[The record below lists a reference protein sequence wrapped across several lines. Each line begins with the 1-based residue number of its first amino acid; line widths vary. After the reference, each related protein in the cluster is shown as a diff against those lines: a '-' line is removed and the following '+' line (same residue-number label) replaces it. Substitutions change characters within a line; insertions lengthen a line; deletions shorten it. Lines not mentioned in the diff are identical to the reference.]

1 MPSVILFRPA
11 YDRRSRSAPVF
22 PWALLYLA
30 SVLRERGVEVHILD
44 EAVTPDYAQTLDGLL
59 EQTQPVTVGISSMT
73 GDQIRHGLEFARRV
87 RAKSAAA
94 IVWGGIHPSL
104 LPEQTARHPLVDY
117 AVAGEGEYALAELV
131 DRLAAGK
138 DPAQIPGVYGRD
150 GGSRRSDFIDLAQL
164 PEIPYDLVD
173 VEKYVCARPD
183 IGARR
188 YFEICTSRGCPHH
201 CGFCYIESVHGSRWR
216 ALDAAQALEKI
227 RALVGRFNLDCVSF
241 REDNFFVNR
250 GRVEAIARGLVE
262 QGPGIKWAASC
273 RINYFDKYDDAF
285 VDLLKRSGC
294 ALLTFGVESGN
305 DRVLEFIR
313 KGITVEGVLNVA
325 RRVQAAG
332 IRGTYHFMGG
342 FPSETPG
349 EFIDTCKLIDRLR
362 RLGPDVVVRE
372 MSIFAPYPGVGLI
385 PECIS
390 RGHAEPADLE
400 GWIEMDWT
408 NPQRP
413 WLTARQSQLISDAQ
427 FLIARLAHPNALVR
441 TWANARWAQLLE
453 RGPRMRLP
461 ERPAVELLRRLT
473 RKKGVLPLFPNLPCW
488 KPRDTQK

>member
-44 EAVTPDYAQTLDGLL
+44 EAVTADYGPVLDRLL
-59 EQTQPVTVGISSMT
+59 ERARPVAVGVTTMT
-73 GDQIRHGLEFARRV
+73 GDQIRCGLEFARRV
-87 RAKSAAA
+87 RAKSPAA

-131 DRLAAGK
+131 DRLAAAK
-138 DPAQIPGVYGRD
+138 DAGRIPGVYGKN
-150 GGSRRSDFIDLAQL
+150 GGARRAEFIDLSQL
-164 PEIPYDLVD
+164 PEIPYDLAD
-173 VEKYVCARPD
+173 VEKYISARPD
-183 IGARR
+183 LEARR

-227 RALVGRFNLDCVSF
+227 RGLAERFNLDCVSF

-250 GRVEAIARGLVE
+250 GRVEAIARGLIE
-262 QGPGIKWAASC
+262 NGPRIKWAASC

-285 VDLLKRSGC
+285 IDLLKSSGC
-294 ALLTFGVESGN
+294 VLLTFGVESGN

-313 KGITVEGVLNVA
+313 KGIKVEAVVNVA

-342 FPSETPG
+342 FPTETAD
-349 EFIDTCKLIDRLR
+349 EFIDTCRLIDRLR

-385 PECIS
+385 PECVS
-390 RGHAEPADLE
+390 RGHVEPADFE
-400 GWIEMDWT
+400 GWIGMDWA

-427 FLIARLAHPNALVR
+427 FLIARLSHPSALVR
-441 TWANARWAQLLE
+441 AWANARWMQLLE

-461 ERPAVELLRRLT
+461 ERPAVELLRRL
-473 RKKGVLPLFPNLPCW
+473 RGK
-488 KPRDTQK
+488 